1 MGAFTYD
8 VCSLTVNLGGPKADG
23 GGGRSHAGVSKEV

>member
-8 VCSLTVNLGGPKADG
+8 VCGNLGSPKADG
-23 GGGRSHAGVSKEV
+23 GGGRSHTGVSNEL